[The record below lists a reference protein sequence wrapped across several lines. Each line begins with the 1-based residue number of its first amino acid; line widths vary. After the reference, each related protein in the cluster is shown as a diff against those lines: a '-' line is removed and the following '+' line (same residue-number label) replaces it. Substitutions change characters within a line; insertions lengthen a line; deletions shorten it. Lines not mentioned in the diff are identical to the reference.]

1 MGFNLFL
8 VAGVPF
14 NSDKASV
21 TIPAFRVYQNT
32 DERLVWRVFNVYV
45 TIYFINKLKVVE
57 K

>member
-8 VAGVPF
+8 VAEVPF

-21 TIPAFRVYQNT
+21 TIPAIRVHQHT

-45 TIYFINKLKVVE
+45 TIYFINKLKEVE